1 MQQGGPM
8 ESLLPFRPSSQMRSC
23 PRSICTNH
31 FDQQGS
37 DFSFRNKLYTIT
49 SEYYLLSAGRMS
61 AFSPS
66 VQRVIDYMHTSLTRG
81 TVAPGQRLA
90 EAALSHELGIGRVP
104 VREAIRT
111 LVGDGIL
118 AAEPNK
124 GARVVRYSV
133 IDLIQLMRVLG
144 ALHQAGIRE
153 ALTRRRTVQW
163 INRARTAFQ
172 DAKKHGRADNW
183 PAFLLV
189 LDTIHDII
197 NAESMNVHLIRVV
210 RRMHPALIYLN
221 LGPALYGRSIE
232 PHLEAYKDMMT
243 ALSDDDERAANGAY
257 CSHME
262 ALIAALTAYPMTRH

>member
-1 MQQGGPM
+1 
-8 ESLLPFRPSSQMRSC
+8 
-23 PRSICTNH
+23 
-31 FDQQGS
+31 
-37 DFSFRNKLYTIT
+37 
-49 SEYYLLSAGRMS
+49 MS

-90 EAALSHELGIGRVP
+90 ESALCHELSVGRVP

-111 LVGDGIL
+111 LVGEGIL
-118 AAEPNK
+118 AAEPHK

-133 IDLIQLMRVLG
+133 IDLIQLLGVLG

-153 ALTRRRTVQW
+153 ALKRRRTVQW
-163 INRARTAFQ
+163 INTTRTAFQ
-172 DAKKHGRADNW
+172 GAKKHGRADNW

-197 NAESMNVHLIRVV
+197 NVESRNVHLIRVV

-232 PHLEAYKDMMT
+232 PHLEAYEEMMT
-243 ALSDDDERAANGAY
+243 ALSDHDEKAAIGAY
-257 CSHME
+257 WSHTD
-262 ALIAALTAYPMTRH
+262 ALIAALTAYPMTKH